1 MPVHIVRRAE
11 YASGRKGLTMVFLP
25 LSPDEVMEEIGR
37 LLDLQRRE
45 QKPSAWVFHECNA
58 WEDRLHS
65 RVASAYGNYYHIS
78 AQARRVADREIT
90 KDDMA
95 QDLRRMH
102 AAYWSPLQVL
112 KRFFLFTAKITAVG
126 LMFTVVGLANYG
138 LSLWI
143 GSVPAAGIIIG
154 ILLAIILVPQAL
166 NEIWKWNQKR
176 NDDKSVNYQQT
187 FLQKL
192 GRNADAHCP
201 KCGKYVGD
209 LPVEADGAVYCACGN
224 RIERKPPA

>member
-11 YASGRKGLTMVFLP
+11 YAFGRKGLTMVFLP

-78 AQARRVADREIT
+78 AQARRV
-90 KDDMA
+90 
-95 QDLRRMH
+95 
-102 AAYWSPLQVL
+102 AYWSPLQVL